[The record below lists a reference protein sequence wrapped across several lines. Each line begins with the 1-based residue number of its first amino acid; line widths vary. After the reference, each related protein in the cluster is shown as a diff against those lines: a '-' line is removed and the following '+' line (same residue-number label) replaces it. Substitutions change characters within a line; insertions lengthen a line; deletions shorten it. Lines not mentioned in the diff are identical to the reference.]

1 MNGLGYVL
9 VSTHGEKEAGPDP
22 RMTPKGFRQVAS
34 LREHFPNEVSAV
46 WAGEARRHD
55 NVAEAL
61 GLDNHQNRWWSAVWG
76 AAGSLERRENG
87 EKVLIFADGREVPFE
102 RTTSGEDGGPSV
114 KAKIVGLRHN
124 AVVCAGREVLIA
136 LGLTLAEAKSG
147 ALYRVTTDGTQITE
161 IRLIASSDH
170 IV

>member
-9 VSTHGEKEAGPDP
+9 VGTHGEKGQGSDP
-22 RMTPKGFRQVAS
+22 CMTDKGFRQVAS
-34 LREHFPNEVSAV
+34 LREHLPNEVPVV

-55 NVAEAL
+55 NVAKAL
-61 GLDNHQNRWWSAVWG
+61 GLDQHPNRWWSAVWG
-76 AAGSLERRENG
+76 AAGSLERHGDR
-87 EKVLIFADGREVPFE
+87 KVLVFPDGREVPFE

-114 KAKIVGLRHN
+114 KAKILGLHHN

-147 ALYRVTTDGTQITE
+147 ALYRVTTDGSQITE
-161 IRLIASSDH
+161 VKLIASSDH
-170 IV
+170 IS